1 MISALVSQSKGLAV
15 FDDGERAAALLDAE
29 SEPRVL
35 TERELSRLLR
45 GAHDIE
51 ALVLPGLPEL
61 RVVLHDRRLR
71 EQVLHATLLLIDG
84 QSSMSLRT
92 TAGTTLI
99 GLAAP
104 DAIVRWVGCVLMSV
118 PAPVEADF
126 GTVGALPCDERIKA
140 LLHRVQLHQSR
151 IRSVFASFVAV
162 CRKRGEGD
170 WSPVRRRAVAE
181 GWFRAL
187 VLGER
192 LVLGESD
199 DAWGLV
205 QEWIATLTEMMSGHA
220 IIVRPA
226 FVAEASSRSSEHPSD
241 AGWVIWPL
249 SPAVDLSIPDRSS
262 SSVLTDVYLASQA
275 CSPLLLEDL
284 NLRRAERR
292 LCEAAL
298 ARVGTIDEAARL
310 LGITHHALERRLA
323 KHRIQWPDMG
333 STSAPGGA
341 MASIAAQ
348 KGEVAGRRRRIRARR
363 FEFVR
368 PPKSK
373 SVDED

>member
-15 FDDGERAAALLDAE
+15 FDDGKRAAALLDAE

-61 RVVLHDRRLR
+61 RAVLHERRLR

-84 QSSMSLRT
+84 QSSMSLRA
-92 TAGTTLI
+92 TAGTTLV

-104 DAIVRWVGCVLMSV
+104 DAIVRWVECVLMSV
-118 PAPVEADF
+118 PASVEADF
-126 GTVGALPCDERIKA
+126 GTVGALPCDERIEA

-162 CRKRGEGD
+162 CRELGVSSR
-170 WSPVRRRAVAE
+170 SPLQRRAVE
-181 GWFRAL
+181 DGWSRAL

-192 LVLGESD
+192 LVLVESD
-199 DAWGLV
+199 EAWGLV
-205 QEWIATLTEMMSGHA
+205 SQWIATLVQMMSSHA
-220 IIVRPA
+220 VIVRPA
-226 FVAEASSRSSEHPSD
+226 FVSTASSGSPEHPSD

-249 SPAVDLSIPDRSS
+249 APEVELSISGAASRE
-262 SSVLTDVYLASQA
+262 VLVAAQGR
-275 CSPLLLEDL
+275 SPLVLEDL
-284 NLRRAERR
+284 NLRGAERR

-298 ARVGTIDEAARL
+298 ARAGTIDEAARL

-333 STSAPGGA
+333 STSAPRGA
-341 MASIAAQ
+341 VAAIVAQ